1 MGGRVR
7 SRFGGVHRELL
18 LDHTRAVLLSDHGAE
33 AVSSS

>member
-18 LDHTRAVLLSDHGAE
+18 MDRTRAVLLSDHGAG
-33 AVSSS
+33 AVSQS